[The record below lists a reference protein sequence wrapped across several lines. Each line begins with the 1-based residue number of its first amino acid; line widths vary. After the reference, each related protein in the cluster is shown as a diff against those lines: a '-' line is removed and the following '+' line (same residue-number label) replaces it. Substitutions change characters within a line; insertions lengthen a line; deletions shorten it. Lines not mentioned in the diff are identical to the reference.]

1 MAAKGKGREALYT
14 SVGPAAPSTPGT
26 IDHGA
31 GDEQAPFLDGEP
43 YDFPYEPSLG
53 EDPQQD
59 QQEEEGE
66 EEEEEDEEEL
76 DPGRVLPTVDEE
88 EEVLEPVDDIT
99 TPQGDPIWPPEGPKA
114 PPAAWLETRAGK
126 GYGKGRSCSFWRSP
140 TAPSRRCD
148 GCGSR
153 SSV

>member
-1 MAAKGKGREALYT
+1 MAAKGRGREALYT

-31 GDEQAPFLDGEP
+31 GDEEAPFLDGEP

-59 QQEEEGE
+59 QEEEGG
-66 EEEEEDEEEL
+66 EEDEEEEL
-76 DPGRVLPTVDEE
+76 DSGRVLPTVDEE
-88 EEVLEPVDDIT
+88 EEVIEPVDDIT

-114 PPAAWLETRAGK
+114 PPAAWLEQELERATAK
-126 GYGKGRSCSFWRSP
+126 GGPAVSGEGQQHLQRDVMDVAADP
-140 TAPSRRCD
+140 RRE
-148 GCGSR
+148 
-153 SSV
+153 